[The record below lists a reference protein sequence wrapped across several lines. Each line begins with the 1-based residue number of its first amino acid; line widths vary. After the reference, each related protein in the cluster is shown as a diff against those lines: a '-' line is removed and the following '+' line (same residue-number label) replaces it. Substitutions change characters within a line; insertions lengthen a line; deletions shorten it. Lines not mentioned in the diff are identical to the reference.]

1 MSTFGE
7 ALRQGTLA
15 IRDSGV
21 STSEALDAMLLLCKA
36 TGLTKEQIYSR
47 PDTELT
53 AQPRSLFGTLLQ
65 RRCAAEPI
73 AYILGEREFFGRRFH
88 VDARVLI
95 PRPDTE
101 ILVEQALDL
110 LEAHTEAKVL
120 DLCTGSGCIG
130 ITIAAERPQATV
142 TLADIS
148 NEALA
153 VAADNVNVLLS
164 NTLELVQGNLFGSLP
179 NRRFHMIIT
188 NPPYLAGQWYQ
199 TTAAQVKRE
208 PYSALV
214 GGGEEGLDLIRT
226 IVAEAPEH
234 LESEGALL
242 IECDDRQNTTVA
254 CLMEKAGFT
263 SVSSSHDLAGCR
275 RIVWG
280 RLPCT
285 KN

>member
-1 MSTFGE
+1 MKTIGE

-15 IRDSGV
+15 IRESGV
-21 STSEALDAMLLLCKA
+21 SASDALDAMLLLCKA
-36 TGLTKEQIYSR
+36 SNLTKEWIYAR
-47 PDTELT
+47 PEAELKSDAHRLFDTLV
-53 AQPRSLFGTLLQ
+53 Q
-65 RRCAAEPI
+65 RRCEAEPI
-73 AYILGEREFFGRRFH
+73 AYLLGEREFFGRVFQ
-88 VDARVLI
+88 VDPRVLI

-101 ILVEQALDL
+101 ILVEQALEL
-110 LEAHTEAKVL
+110 LESHTTATVL
-120 DLCTGSGCIG
+120 DLCAGSGCIG

-148 NEALA
+148 HKALA
-153 VAADNVNVLLS
+153 VAADNAMALVQTS
-164 NTLELVQGNLFGSLP
+164 LELVQGNLFESLP

-188 NPPYLAGQWYQ
+188 NPPYLANQWYQ
-199 TTAAQVKRE
+199 TTAEQVKRE
-208 PYSALV
+208 PYLALV

-226 IVAEAPEH
+226 IVAEAPDH
-234 LESEGALL
+234 LEPEGALL

-263 SVSSSHDLAGCR
+263 SVSSAHDLAGCR

>member
-1 MSTFGE
+1 MNTIGE
-7 ALRQGTLA
+7 TLRQGLLA
-15 IRDSGV
+15 IKESGV
-21 STSEALDAMLLLCKA
+21 STSEALDCMLLLCKA
-36 TGLTKEQIYSR
+36 TGLTKEQVYTR
-47 PDTELT
+47 PTAEMTSEVREL
-53 AQPRSLFGTLLQ
+53 FDTLLQ
-65 RRCAAEPI
+65 RRCAAEPM
-73 AYILGEREFFGRRFH
+73 AYILGEREFYGRIFQ
-88 VDARVLI
+88 VDSRVLV

-101 ILVEQALDL
+101 TLVDQALEL
-110 LEAHTEAKVL
+110 LASGTDAKVL

-130 ITIAAERPQATV
+130 ITIAAERPETTV

-148 NEALA
+148 HEAIA
-153 VAADNVNVLLS
+153 VAAENARILLD
-164 NTLELVQGNLFGSLP
+164 TTVELVQGNLFESLP

-188 NPPYLAGQWYQ
+188 NPPYLASEWYQ

-208 PYSALV
+208 PYLALV

-226 IVAEAPEH
+226 IVDEAPGH
-234 LESEGALL
+234 LEPDGALL

-285 KN
+285 RN

>member
-1 MSTFGE
+1 MNTTGE
-7 ALRQGTLA
+7 TLRQGLLA
-15 IRDSGV
+15 IKESGV
-21 STSEALDAMLLLCKA
+21 STSEALDSMLLLCKA
-36 TGLTKEQIYSR
+36 TGLTKEQIYAR
-47 PDTELT
+47 PAAALASEART
-53 AQPRSLFGTLLQ
+53 LFDTLLL
-65 RRCAAEPI
+65 RRCAAEPM
-73 AYILGEREFFGRRFH
+73 AYILGEREFYGRVFQ
-88 VDARVLI
+88 VDSRVLV

-101 ILVEQALDL
+101 TLVEQALEL
-110 LEAHTEAKVL
+110 LTSGTKAKVL

-130 ITIAAERPQATV
+130 ITIAAERPEATV

-148 NEALA
+148 HEALA
-153 VAADNVNVLLS
+153 VAADNVKFLLDTS
-164 NTLELVQGNLFGSLP
+164 VELIQGNLFESLP

-188 NPPYLAGQWYQ
+188 NPPYLASEWYQ

-208 PYSALV
+208 PYLALV

-226 IVAEAPEH
+226 IVDEAPGH
-234 LESEGALL
+234 LEPDGALL

-285 KN
+285 RN

>member
-53 AQPRSLFGTLLQ
+53 VQARSLFGALLE
-65 RRCAAEPI
+65 RRSTAEPI
-73 AYILGEREFFGRRFH
+73 AYILEEREFFGRLFH

-110 LEAHTEAKVL
+110 LEAGTEATVL

-148 NEALA
+148 DEALA
-153 VAADNVNVLLS
+153 VAVDNVKALLG
-164 NTLELVQGNLFGSLP
+164 NTLELVQGNLFESLP

-188 NPPYLAGQWYQ
+188 NPPYLANQWYQ
-199 TTAAQVKRE
+199 TTAEQVKRE
-208 PYSALV
+208 PYLALV

-226 IVAEAPEH
+226 IVAEAPDH
-234 LESEGALL
+234 LEPEGALL

-263 SVSSSHDLAGCR
+263 SVSSAHDLAGCR